1 MNQISFLALPY
12 VIILILSESS
22 VGIESLII
30 AAATFEREYR
40 YGIFI
45 QYHLLLWFVWF
56 YYQE

>member
-45 QYHLLLWFVWF
+45 QYHLLL
-56 YYQE
+56 